1 MQRVDLLEK
10 TLMLGKTEG
19 RREWQ
24 KLRWLDGIT
33 DPMDMSLNELQEM
46 VKYREACHAAVM
58 GSQRAGLQYAR
69 LLCPSLS
76 PKVCS
81 NSCPLHQRCYLTIVS
96 SAASPSFAFNLPQH
110 QGFFP
115 VSQLFTSGG
124 QSVGAWA
131 LAPVLLMNIQ
141 GWFPFDLHAVQETL
155 NSLLQHNSKASVL

>member
-1 MQRVDLLEK
+1 
-10 TLMLGKTEG
+10 
-19 RREWQ
+19 
-24 KLRWLDGIT
+24 
-33 DPMDMSLNELQEM
+33 MSNSLWP
-46 VKYREACHAAVM
+46 H
-58 GSQRAGLQYAR
+58 GLQYAR

-124 QSVGAWA
+124 QSVGASA
-131 LAPVLLMNIQ
+131 LAPVLLKNIQ

-155 NSLLQHNSKASVL
+155 NSLLQHNSKASVLQHSAFFMDQLSRLYMTTGKVIALTIYPFVCKVINLNIKGS